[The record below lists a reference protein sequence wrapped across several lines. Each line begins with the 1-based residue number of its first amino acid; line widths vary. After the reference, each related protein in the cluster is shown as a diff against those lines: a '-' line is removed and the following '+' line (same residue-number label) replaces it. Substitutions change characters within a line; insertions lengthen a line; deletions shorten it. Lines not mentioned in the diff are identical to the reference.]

1 MNRQR
6 AIILLGIIE
15 TIIYIPL
22 IALVAKGNISILAT
36 IIILVVIAIITMGL
50 LALIIRKFPPMDDK

>member
-6 AIILLGIIE
+6 AIILLAIIE

-22 IALVAKGNISILAT
+22 IVLLALGKVSIMAT

-50 LALIIRKFPPMDDK
+50 VALIIRKYPPMDNK